1 MSSQISTE
9 HNRSLFPT
17 SQCLGPQLGNSN
29 TGAGIKW
36 RLICSHVWQLMPA
49 VGWSYWP
56 EHVCVASSCTL
67 GCLITW
73 WWVSRASRP
82 EQKEWGPGWVLFYGL
97 APEVMQH
104 HFHCILSTDA
114 VTKLCPIQGERKT
127 TPPLNGRVIKLW
139 RVNGTGYVAVAIF
152 GNYNML
158 YSDICLSVT
167 LVPHLQLPPHL
178 HRALR
183 MVQCWYM
190 CLKFTWI
197 L

>member
-1 MSSQISTE
+1 MSG
-9 HNRSLFPT
+9 T
-17 SQCLGPQLGNSN
+17 SARKLKNWGWDKMKAHLLSCL
-29 TGAGIKW
+29 
-36 RLICSHVWQLMPA
+36 A
-49 VGWSYWP
+49 VDASCWL
-56 EHVCVASSCTL
+56 ELLARHVCVASSCTL

-82 EQKEWGPGWVLFYGL
+82 EQKEWGPGWILFYGL
-97 APEVMQH
+97 APEDMQH

-114 VTKLCPIQGERKT
+114 VTKLCPIQGERKA

-152 GNYNML
+152 GKYNML
-158 YSDICLSVT
+158 YSGICLSVT

-178 HRALR
+178 HRALH